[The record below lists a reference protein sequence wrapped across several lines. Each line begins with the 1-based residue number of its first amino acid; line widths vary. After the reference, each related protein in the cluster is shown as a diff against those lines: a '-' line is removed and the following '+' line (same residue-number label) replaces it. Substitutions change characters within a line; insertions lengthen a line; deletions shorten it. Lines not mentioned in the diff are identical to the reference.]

1 MVINMFCPE
10 CGGFIC
16 TPKDEC
22 TICGYNKK
30 KNKSKNKKTKNKSN
44 KNKQKMKNKTKRNL
58 NRIHGGFLGGKT
70 RIYNARRYHEF
81 EVLGNNYSTYYF

>member
-1 MVINMFCPE
+1 MVNVKKMVINMFCPK

-22 TICGYNKK
+22 TICRYKK
-30 KNKSKNKKTKNKSN
+30 MKNKT
-44 KNKQKMKNKTKRNL
+44 KNKQKMKNKSKRNL
-58 NRIHGGFLGGKT
+58 NRIHSGFLGGKT
-70 RIYNARRYHEF
+70 RIYNARRYLEF